1 MKKDFVIYTKM
12 LGVITWLF
20 QKVNAFPKK
29 QRFVL
34 GQQIETSALAC
45 LRYIVEANNAGA
57 GPQALEKLHALNV
70 ELEMLRS
77 LLRVAYEVQ
86 FMSGK
91 SLGFIIG
98 QIDEVGRMRGG
109 WARHCGGSS
118 SKSES

>member
-57 GPQALEKLHALNV
+57 GPQALLASRSR
-70 ELEMLRS
+70 LEYMG
-77 LLRVAYEVQ
+77 
-86 FMSGK
+86 MIK
-91 SLGFIIG
+91 I
-98 QIDEVGRMRGG
+98 
-109 WARHCGGSS
+109 
-118 SKSES
+118 SKSVIICYNMFKEELYGMY

>member
-1 MKKDFVIYTKM
+1 MPREIRNPLLEAAFVASVDVTK
-12 LGVITWLF
+12 LGGSSGFI
-20 QKVNAFPKK
+20 
-29 QRFVL
+29 
-34 GQQIETSALAC
+34 G
-45 LRYIVEANNAGA
+45 RYGTGA

-86 FMSGK
+86 FISGK